1 VAVTVRELIQK
12 LLDLVLGGNLYASDI
27 IYVEIRNADECNQA
41 YRISNTFWDTN
52 DDGSRYFTIV
62 AEP

>member
-1 VAVTVRELIQK
+1 MTVRKLIQQ

-27 IYVEIRNADECNQA
+27 IYVEIRNADECSQA
-41 YRISNTFWDTN
+41 YRISNMFWDTT
-52 DDGSRYFTIV
+52 DDGTRNFIIV